1 MRINVPPKRVREKF
15 LITYELYGA
24 QKGVNCLT
32 EYYHIRKMRIVLDGK
47 RTGRTCVAF
56 YENGKATFRKSSLNR
71 TNVLHEFYHHL
82 TAKKHLELSESIEE
96 KEANSY
102 ARKFLLSHYF

>member
-47 RTGRTCVAF
+47 RTGKSCVAF
-56 YENGKATFRKSSLNR
+56 YENGKATFWKSSLNKQ
-71 TNVLHEFYHHL
+71 NVIHEFYHHL
-82 TAKKHLELSESIEE
+82 LFTKGFELQERVEE
-96 KEANSY
+96 KEANVYVKSF
-102 ARKFLLSHYF
+102 FLS